1 MSYLKCVNKMQKELL
16 CILLPLRREKWM
28 TFANQRLKHM
38 W

>member
-1 MSYLKCVNKMQKELL
+1 MSYLKCVNEMQKELL

-28 TFANQRLKHM
+28 TFANQRFKHM